1 MLLRKYICQR
11 LLEYYSQPAHR
22 VVGSINNESSVNFS
36 SILGQWHWKRIYQ
49 QIYNE
54 QKGMWLTPVELFT
67 PFYSD
72 IFANFVSSSMRPM
85 IEQHKHNADGF
96 QIVEL
101 GGGRGTNAKALL
113 NYLQSHHSDMYDKL
127 IEYTIF
133 DTSPTLHELQRQH
146 LKMSD
151 SPHYD
156 KITLIN
162 GDLIDIAEG
171 TSTFLKASEIPTT
184 LIALELLD
192 NLPHDKV
199 VRCLETDEVLQAEV
213 IPMSGSQYSP
223 SDETSEKCSIDTSQS
238 YNETFSPVN
247 DPLLQSILSLSPL
260 LYTPPTSNGPRW
272 IPSVALGVLMR
283 LFQCRP
289 NSAVA
294 FADFDWLPPPD
305 ISLSSEEPHNL
316 MMAAEPA
323 FGDPI
328 VTDMEGNDHPC
339 YLTRPPDAL
348 CDILFPTDFSRMAK
362 YAESILQSG
371 NNVGTRALPA
381 SVTAMKQR
389 DFLLKYGPDEVNKTK
404 GWTGFSP
411 LINDFGN
418 CSVLVVAPHI

>member
-1 MLLRKYICQR
+1 MLEKQ
-11 LLEYYSQPAHR
+11 
-22 VVGSINNESSVNFS
+22 
-36 SILGQWHWKRIYQ
+36 
-49 QIYNE
+49 
-54 QKGMWLTPVELFT
+54 T
-67 PFYSD
+67 
-72 IFANFVSSSMRPM
+72 
-85 IEQHKHNADGF
+85 HNADGF

-113 NYLQSHHSDMYDKL
+113 NYLQLHHSDMYDKL

-133 DTSPTLHELQRQH
+133 DTSPTLHELQRQN
-146 LKMSD
+146 LKMPD
-151 SPHYD
+151 SPHHD
-156 KITLIN
+156 KIKLVN
-162 GDLIDIAEG
+162 VDMMEIAEG
-171 TSTFLKASEIPTT
+171 TSTFLTPSEIPTT

-199 VRCLETDEVLQAEV
+199 VRCLETDEILQAEV
-213 IPMSGSQYSP
+213 IPIEGAQYS
-223 SDETSEKCSIDTSQS
+223 SLDESSEQCSVDTSQS

-247 DPLLQSILSLSPL
+247 DPLLQSILSSSPL

-283 LFQCRP
+283 LFECRP

-305 ISLSSEEPHNL
+305 ISLSSEEHNL
-316 MMAAEPA
+316 MIAAEPA

-348 CDILFPTDFSRMAK
+348 CDILFPTDFLRMAK
-362 YAESILQSG
+362 ATKSILLSG
-371 NNVGTRALPA
+371 NNVGTRALPV
-381 SVTAMKQR
+381 SVTALKQR
-389 DFLLKYGPDEVNKTK
+389 DFLLKYGPDEVHKTK

-411 LINDFGN
+411 LVNDFGN
-418 CSVLVVAPHI
+418 CSVLAVAPHI

>member
-22 VVGSINNESSVNFS
+22 VVGSIKNESSLNFPS
-36 SILGQWHWKRIYQ
+36 LLGHWHWKRIYQ

-67 PFYSD
+67 PFYSN

-85 IEQHKHNADGF
+85 LEKQTHNADGF
-96 QIVEL
+96 QILEL

-113 NYLQSHHSDMYDKL
+113 NYLQLHHSDMYDKL

-133 DTSPTLHELQRQH
+133 DTSPTLHELQRQN
-146 LKMSD
+146 LKMPD
-151 SPHYD
+151 SPHHD
-156 KITLIN
+156 KIKLVN
-162 GDLIDIAEG
+162 VDMMEIAEG
-171 TSTFLKASEIPTT
+171 TSTLLTPSEIPTT

-199 VRCLETDEVLQAEV
+199 VRCLETDEILQAEV
-213 IPMSGSQYSP
+213 IPIEGAQYS
-223 SDETSEKCSIDTSQS
+223 SLDESSEQCSVDTSQS

-247 DPLLQSILSLSPL
+247 DPLLQSILSSSPL

-272 IPSVALGVLMR
+272 IPSVALGALMR
-283 LFQCRP
+283 LFECRP

-305 ISLSSEEPHNL
+305 ISLSSEEHNL
-316 MMAAEPA
+316 MLATEPA

-328 VTDMEGNDHPC
+328 VTDMEGRDHPC

-348 CDILFPTDFSRMAK
+348 CDILFPTDFLRMVKATK
-362 YAESILQSG
+362 SILQSEY
-371 NNVGTRALPA
+371 NVRTRALPV
-381 SVTAMKQR
+381 SVTTMKQR
-389 DFLLKYGPDEVNKTK
+389 DFLLKYGPDEVHKTK

-418 CSVLVVAPHI
+418 CSVLAVAPHI